1 MSEFVEQVLWNN
13 VRRSFARLWILD
25 ILSTEGE
32 IRTTDDDDAALRRLA
47 LQMIIRLLLSTPK
60 PVAAE
65 SGGGCD
71 YSNYCQRQFILQ
83 RRRRRRQSVWVVH
96 NFACFKAKLLQS
108 LCHLVSTAVVLLAVR
123 GRKLC

>member
-1 MSEFVEQVLWNN
+1 MSEFVEQVVWNN

-65 SGGGCD
+65 SIAVADVITQIIVKGNSS
-71 YSNYCQRQFILQ
+71 SNDDDDDDSRYGLYIILPV
-83 RRRRRRQSVWVVH
+83 S
-96 NFACFKAKLLQS
+96 KLSSCNHFVTWRVQQ
-108 LCHLVSTAVVLLAVR
+108 
-123 GRKLC
+123 